1 MKYLKDKNTRRR
13 GVAMEMAIMVL
24 LVLTLL
30 STITVSTATILI
42 NKQSSA
48 QKEFTDK
55 IERYKY
61 DSIGEKFLKML
72 SSNDYKGENFPNLKT
87 NLALSNE
94 VVSQG
99 LLIDV
104 TVTPISTDNPA
115 EGEPESQS
123 DGDNS
128 IKNIYKLEVY
138 VDLNSDEKV
147 LEKFVLLTVEV
158 LEEASTI
165 PVDTETEV
173 TPGVGNDEGEG
184 SNPTDDNTG
193 DNTSQVTEEPADD
206 PNEGT
211 GEGDQT
217 NSETVTYIYTIISWE
232 YQ

>member
-61 DSIGEKFLKML
+61 DYLGEVFFTNIKIETEEDRIEPSPTIVESVQEVLNTSIL
-72 SSNDYKGENFPNLKT
+72 ENAELYT
-87 NLALSNE
+87 GVIAVVNE
-94 VVSQG
+94 VQMDLEDEKNYSLEV
-99 LLIDV
+99 IDSKSV
-104 TVTPISTDNPA
+104 TV
-115 EGEPESQS
+115 
-123 DGDNS
+123 
-128 IKNIYKLEVY
+128 
-138 VDLNSDEKV
+138 
-147 LEKFVLLTVEV
+147 LTVIV
-158 LEEASTI
+158 SVKCTI
-165 PVDTETEV
+165 PLDTETEV
-173 TPGVGNDEGEG
+173 TPGAGNDEGEG

-193 DNTSQVTEEPADD
+193 DNTSQVTEEPTDD

>member
-61 DSIGEKFLKML
+61 DSIGEQFLKLL
-72 SSNDYKGENFPNLKT
+72 SSKLYESTEAIETDLLTKMTLIESEGLKIKVEKNPIEGFPNM
-87 NLALSNE
+87 
-94 VVSQG
+94 
-99 LLIDV
+99 
-104 TVTPISTDNPA
+104 
-115 EGEPESQS
+115 
-123 DGDNS
+123 
-128 IKNIYKLEVY
+128 NIYALEVY
-138 VDLNSDEKV
+138 EDLNADQNIEEKNI
-147 LEKFVLLTVEV
+147 LLTVEV
-158 LEEASTI
+158 LEEKITLPS
-165 PVDTETEV
+165 
-173 TPGVGNDEGEG
+173 
-184 SNPTDDNTG
+184 
-193 DNTSQVTEEPADD
+193 
-206 PNEGT
+206 
-211 GEGDQT
+211 